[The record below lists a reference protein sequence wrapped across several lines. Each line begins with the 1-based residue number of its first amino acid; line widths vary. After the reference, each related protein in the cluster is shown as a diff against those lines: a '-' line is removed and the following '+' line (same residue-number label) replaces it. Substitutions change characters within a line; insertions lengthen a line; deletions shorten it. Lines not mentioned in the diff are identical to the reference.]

1 MYKEVFDD
9 KRQTEMRAFFRG
21 ELAKLGYCKSFP
33 KGHLIDP
40 LCCENAFG
48 IVIKGIVAK
57 SIISTHGKEKL
68 LYLLRSGEIFG
79 EMNLMGGGTLNYMV
93 KVKEPAQIAFVSK
106 EMLAQAVEQNPKT
119 YEYLMHSMTRKFR
132 IVLLQSTNHLFN
144 DARGRVAEALIRLT
158 ACSNEPVQDAS
169 GITMISS
176 SFTQSELAQNVGC
189 SRITVTRQLKEFVKE
204 GLIRIQNKKIVILD
218 MATLAS
224 YTDRIQ

>member
-1 MYKEVFDD
+1 MYEEVFDD

-21 ELAKLGYCKSFP
+21 ELAKLGYCKSYP

-48 IVIKGIVAK
+48 IVVKGVVAK
-57 SIISTHGKEKL
+57 SIISTQGKEKL
-68 LYLLRSGEIFG
+68 LYLLRPGEIFG
-79 EMNLMGGGTLNYMV
+79 EMNLLGGGTLNYV
-93 KVKEPAQIAFVSK
+93 LKVKDAAQVSFVSK
-106 EMLAQAVEQNPKT
+106 ETLAQATEKDPKA

-132 IVLLQSTNHLFN
+132 IVLLQSTNQLFN

-158 ACSNEPVQDAS
+158 ACSNELMQDAA
-169 GITMISS
+169 GMPMIPSA
-176 SFTQSELAQNVGC
+176 FTQSELAQNVGC
-189 SRITVTRQLKEFVKE
+189 SRITVTRQLKKFAKE